1 MVKILKFPNRNSPA
15 SKEKMEELLI
25 ANEEFNKKEDEFD
38 KALFDL
44 FKKYK
49 KISKYLKSTKKEN
62 NELIKNMIENKSSNH
77 KSNDGPMPHTELEKF
92 KTQFMQ
98 NPYQPPK

>member
-1 MVKILKFPNRNSPA
+1 M
-15 SKEKMEELLI
+15 

-49 KISKYLKSTKKEN
+49 KISKYLKSTKQEN
-62 NELIKNMIENKSSNH
+62 NELLRGLRNSFKSKLEDIKKDIRVKQSMYKLIKSI
-77 KSNDGPMPHTELEKF
+77 ELEQRNKKRRIHLF
-92 KTQFMQ
+92 F
-98 NPYQPPK
+98 

>member
-62 NELIKNMIENKSSNH
+62 NELIKGLRNSFKSICRQASFTLKGSLLRKLFIH
-77 KSNDGPMPHTELEKF
+77 F
-92 KTQFMQ
+92 K
-98 NPYQPPK
+98 

>member
-38 KALFDL
+38 NAL
-44 FKKYK
+44 
-49 KISKYLKSTKKEN
+49 IAQ
-62 NELIKNMIENKSSNH
+62 IEQVHIN
-77 KSNDGPMPHTELEKF
+77 F
-92 KTQFMQ
+92 Q
-98 NPYQPPK
+98 

>member
-38 KALFDL
+38 KLYL
-44 FKKYK
+44 
-49 KISKYLKSTKKEN
+49 IYLKNIKK
-62 NELIKNMIENKSSNH
+62 
-77 KSNDGPMPHTELEKF
+77 
-92 KTQFMQ
+92 
-98 NPYQPPK
+98 